1 MSIIDFA
8 IYGKIQKLSEELK
21 PFTPEERKELEECK
35 EKIENYETQVS
46 TYETE
51 IAEKNKEITEKN
63 TQIAEKDAE
72 IETTKQQS
80 DLYESVLTGDVTE
93 FVVPNSWTKIRQGV
107 FNACKNLISITIP
120 NNITSI
126 EATAFSSCS
135 KLKSAVISAGV
146 TSIKGSAFYGC
157 VALTDITIPNTIT
170 TISVGVFTNCS
181 KLTNVTLGDGFNCNG
196 LDLSPSTKYSADT
209 LTAMFTALADRT
221 GQEAYTLTL
230 GSTNLAKLSD
240 EQKAIATD
248 KNWTL
253 A

>member
-1 MSIIDFA
+1 MTVKD
-8 IYGKIQKLSEELK
+8 
-21 PFTPEERKELEECK
+21 
-35 EKIENYETQVS
+35 
-46 TYETE
+46 
-51 IAEKNKEITEKN
+51 IALYYKAK
-63 TQIAEKDAE
+63 QAGQDADKY
-72 IETTKQQS
+72 KQQA
-80 DLYESVLTGDVTE
+80 DKYESVLTGEVTE
-93 FVVPNSWTKIRQGV
+93 FVIPDGWTKIRQGA
-107 FNACKNLISITIP
+107 FNACRELVGVTIP

-135 KLKSAVISAGV
+135 KLKSAAISAGV

-170 TISVGVFTNCS
+170 TISVGAFTNCS
-181 KLTNVTLGDGFNCNG
+181 KLTNVTIGSGFNCNN
-196 LDLSPSTKYSADT
+196 LDLSASTKYSADT
-209 LTAMFTALADRT
+209 LVAMFTALADRT

-230 GSTNLAKLSD
+230 GSTNLAKLND

>member
-1 MSIIDFA
+1 MTVKD
-8 IYGKIQKLSEELK
+8 
-21 PFTPEERKELEECK
+21 
-35 EKIENYETQVS
+35 
-46 TYETE
+46 
-51 IAEKNKEITEKN
+51 IALYYKAK
-63 TQIAEKDAE
+63 QAGQDADKY
-72 IETTKQQS
+72 KQQA
-80 DLYESVLTGDVTE
+80 DTYESVLTGEVTE
-93 FVVPNSWTKIRQGV
+93 FVIPDGWTKIRQGA
-107 FNACKNLISITIP
+107 FNACRELVGVTIP

-181 KLTNVTLGDGFNCNG
+181 KLTNVTIGSGFNCNN
-196 LDLSPSTKYSADT
+196 LDLSASTKYSADT
-209 LTAMFTALADRT
+209 LAEMLTALADRT

>member
-1 MSIIDFA
+1 MTVKD
-8 IYGKIQKLSEELK
+8 
-21 PFTPEERKELEECK
+21 
-35 EKIENYETQVS
+35 
-46 TYETE
+46 
-51 IAEKNKEITEKN
+51 IALYYKAK
-63 TQIAEKDAE
+63 QAGQDADKY
-72 IETTKQQS
+72 KQQA
-80 DLYESVLTGDVTE
+80 DTYESVLTGEVTE
-93 FVVPNSWTKIRQGV
+93 FVIPDGWTKIRQGA
-107 FNACKNLISITIP
+107 FNACRELVGVTIP

-181 KLTNVTLGDGFNCNG
+181 KLTNVTIGSGFNCNN
-196 LDLSPSTKYSADT
+196 LDLSASTKYSVDT
-209 LTAMFTALADRT
+209 LVAMLTALADRT